1 MTNTEIY
8 RRAIIK
14 IGRNKESELY
24 IPRLLVDREELDDCE
39 IYYNIFSHD
48 FCKALWGIGD
58 VDDQGRTT
66 DEGWEE
72 EFKDSGLFMDKED
85 YEHSGEWQIAYHYHL
100 KQMVMCDKPLK
111 YLEKFL

>member
-14 IGRNKESELY
+14 IGRNHESELY
-24 IPRLLVDREELDDCE
+24 IPRLLVDRKELYDYE

-48 FCKALWGIGD
+48 FARGLWGSGD
-58 VDDQGRTT
+58 VDDQGRTI
-66 DEGWEE
+66 DEGWKEQYE
-72 EFKDSGLFMDKED
+72 DSGLFMDIDD
-85 YEHSGEWQIAYHYHL
+85 YEYGSDWNIAYQYHL
-100 KQMVMCDKPLK
+100 KQMVMCDNPLK